1 MTRFVRLL
9 RSFCLVMCILPL
21 SIYAQVHLPEIF
33 SDNMVL
39 QQDSK
44 VRIWGTAT
52 PQSTVSVTGSW
63 NDETVSTKVDS
74 NGKWM
79 VELQTIKASFTPYYI
94 VISDDHGIS
103 LRVSNVLLGDVWLC
117 SGQSNMEMPV
127 RGWLPDCPID
137 YADQIAQSST
147 SFPGI
152 RCVMIKEIKGAK
164 PLDECKGTWQ
174 LSTPENVPDFSA
186 VAYSFAMHLS
196 QYINTPIGLIVS
208 AWGGTNIEG
217 WMPESYLQK
226 YKNIHYNY
234 DVASN
239 DGKAASVLYNGMI
252 YPLRGYTLKGFIW
265 YQGEANVWDWD
276 GTYYQ
281 KQKDLIECWRK
292 DWGQGELPFYMVEIA
307 PFNYPLYNAPA
318 NCSPL
323 IREEQLKAALTIPH
337 CGLVSTN
344 DLTKETEI
352 AVNIHP
358 ANKLQIGY
366 RLCRF
371 ALANDYGR
379 KSECWG
385 PIYQSMKLN
394 GSKAVLSFSHVGK
407 GFIPN
412 SNIIGF
418 EIAGN
423 NRIFY
428 SAKARIVDTDKI
440 EVYAEEV
447 TDPVA
452 VRYCFSDVQLGN
464 LKSMTSFPVYPFRTD
479 NWIMNENK

>member
-1 MTRFVRLL
+1 MKRFINWMWSIGLII
-9 RSFCLVMCILPL
+9 FMLPL
-21 SIYAQVHLPEIF
+21 NVGAQVHLPEIF

-39 QQDSK
+39 QQESK
-44 VRIWGTAT
+44 VKIWGTGT
-52 PQSTVSVTGSW
+52 PQTTISVTGSW
-63 NDETVSTKVDS
+63 NNETVQAKVGA
-74 NGKWM
+74 NGKWI
-79 VELQTIKASFTPYYI
+79 VELQTIKASYTPYYI
-94 VISDDHGIS
+94 DVKDDAGIS
-103 LRVSNVLLGDVWLC
+103 IRISNVLLGEVWLC

-152 RCVMIKEIKGAK
+152 RCVMVKEIKGAK

-174 LSTPENVPDFSA
+174 LSTPKNVPDFSA
-186 VAYSFAMHLS
+186 VAYAFAMHLN
-196 QYINTPIGLIVS
+196 QNLNVPIGLIVS

-226 YKNIHYNY
+226 YKNVHYNY
-234 DVASN
+234 DVNSN
-239 DGKAASVLYNGMI
+239 DGAAASVLYNGMI
-252 YPLRGYTLKGFIW
+252 YPLKNYTLKGFLW
-265 YQGEANVWDWD
+265 YQGEANVWGWD

-292 DWGQGELPFYMVEIA
+292 DWNLGELPFYMVEIA
-307 PFNYPLYNAPA
+307 PFSYPLYGAPA

-358 ANKLQIGY
+358 SNKLLVGY

-371 ALANDYGR
+371 ALTKDYGR
-379 KSECWG
+379 ISECWG
-385 PIYQSMKLN
+385 PTYQTMKVN
-394 GSKAVLSFSHVGK
+394 GSKAVITFDHVGK
-407 GFIPN
+407 GLIPN

-423 NRIFY
+423 DRTFY
-428 SAKARIVDTDKI
+428 PAKARIIDKDKV
-440 EVYAEEV
+440 EVYADEV
-447 TDPVA
+447 RTPVA
-452 VRYCFSDVQLGN
+452 VRYCFSDAQLGN
-464 LKSMTSFPVYPFRTD
+464 LKSITTFPVYPFRTD
-479 NWIMNENK
+479 NWK

>member
-63 NDETVSTKVDS
+63 NDETVSTKVNS

-103 LRVSNVLLGDVWLC
+103 HRVSNVLLGDVWLC

-252 YPLRGYTLKGFIW
+252 
-265 YQGEANVWDWD
+265 
-276 GTYYQ
+276 
-281 KQKDLIECWRK
+281 
-292 DWGQGELPFYMVEIA
+292 
-307 PFNYPLYNAPA
+307 
-318 NCSPL
+318 
-323 IREEQLKAALTIPH
+323 IRCEDIL
-337 CGLVSTN
+337 
-344 DLTKETEI
+344 
-352 AVNIHP
+352 
-358 ANKLQIGY
+358 
-366 RLCRF
+366 
-371 ALANDYGR
+371 
-379 KSECWG
+379 
-385 PIYQSMKLN
+385 
-394 GSKAVLSFSHVGK
+394 
-407 GFIPN
+407 
-412 SNIIGF
+412 
-418 EIAGN
+418 
-423 NRIFY
+423 
-428 SAKARIVDTDKI
+428 
-440 EVYAEEV
+440 
-447 TDPVA
+447 
-452 VRYCFSDVQLGN
+452 
-464 LKSMTSFPVYPFRTD
+464 
-479 NWIMNENK
+479 

>member
-1 MTRFVRLL
+1 MKRFVNWMWSIGLII
-9 RSFCLVMCILPL
+9 FMLPL
-21 SIYAQVHLPEIF
+21 NVGAQVHLPEIF

-39 QQDSK
+39 QQESK
-44 VRIWGTAT
+44 VKIWGTGT
-52 PQSTVSVTGSW
+52 PQTTISVTGSW
-63 NDETVSTKVDS
+63 NNETVQAKVGA
-74 NGKWM
+74 NGKWI
-79 VELQTIKASFTPYYI
+79 VELQTIKASYTPYYI
-94 VISDDHGIS
+94 DVKDDAGIS
-103 LRVSNVLLGDVWLC
+103 IRISNVLLGEVWLC

-152 RCVMIKEIKGAK
+152 RCVMVKEIKGAK
-164 PLDECKGTWQ
+164 PLDECKGKWQ

-186 VAYSFAMHLS
+186 VAYAFAMHLN
-196 QYINTPIGLIVS
+196 QNLNVPIGLIVS

-226 YKNIHYNY
+226 YKNVHYNY
-234 DVASN
+234 DVNSN
-239 DGKAASVLYNGMI
+239 DGAAASVLYNGMI
-252 YPLRGYTLKGFIW
+252 YPLKNYTLKGFLW
-265 YQGEANVWDWD
+265 YQGEANVWGWD

-292 DWGQGELPFYMVEIA
+292 DWNIGELPFYMVEIA
-307 PFNYPLYNAPA
+307 PFSYPLYGAPA

-358 ANKLQIGY
+358 SNKLLVGY

-371 ALANDYGR
+371 ALTKDYGR
-379 KSECWG
+379 ISECWG
-385 PIYQSMKLN
+385 PIYQTMKVN
-394 GSKAVLSFSHVGK
+394 GSKAVITFDHVGK
-407 GFIPN
+407 GLIPN

-423 NRIFY
+423 DRTFY
-428 SAKARIVDTDKI
+428 PAKARIIDKDKV
-440 EVYAEEV
+440 EVYADEV
-447 TDPVA
+447 RTPVA
-452 VRYCFSDVQLGN
+452 VRYCFSDAQLGN
-464 LKSMTSFPVYPFRTD
+464 LKSITTFPVYPFRTD
-479 NWIMNENK
+479 NWK